1 MRDDAGEGNVG
12 EDPDREGLAG
22 RLQRVE
28 DELSIARLLSRCAHA
43 VDYGDEETS
52 LDSFTDDA
60 TWQGRHVGTGETFIE
75 RSGKEQLAAFF
86 RAHTR
91 APHLYH
97 KHFVADIKADIHGDD
112 AHSQAYVLFVVSGP
126 GSLPAL
132 GGFGRYHDE
141 IRRCPDG
148 QWRIA
153 SRLAEVEAWNPLF
166 EELARTRRR
175 MHLASS

>member
-1 MRDDAGEGNVG
+1 MG
-12 EDPDREGLAG
+12 EDSGLENLAS

-28 DELSIARLLSRCAHA
+28 DELSIVRLLSRCAHA

-60 TWQGRHVGTGETFIE
+60 TWQGRHVSTGKTFIQH
-75 RSGKEQLAAFF
+75 SGKDQLAEFF

-97 KHFVADIKADIHGDD
+97 KHFVADISIDIRGDD
-112 AHSQAYVLFVVSGP
+112 ASSSAYVMLVVSGP

-141 IRRCPDG
+141 IRRCADG
-148 QWRIA
+148 EWRIA
-153 SRLAEVEAWNPLF
+153 SRLAEVEAWNPLY
-166 EELARTRRR
+166 EELARTRRH